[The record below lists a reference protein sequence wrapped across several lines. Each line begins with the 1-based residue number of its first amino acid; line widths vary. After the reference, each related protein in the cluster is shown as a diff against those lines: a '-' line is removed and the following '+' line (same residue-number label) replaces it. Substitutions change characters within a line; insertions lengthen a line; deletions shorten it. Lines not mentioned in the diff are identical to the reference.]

1 MTNKKNAPSDQQESN
16 KELLDSLAL
25 LGIGQLLQ
33 ELNGITRTILIQ
45 ILLLITV
52 KKIAEQNDLTL
63 REQLH
68 IWRPFDV

>member
-25 LGIGQLLQ
+25 LGISQLLQ
-33 ELNGITRTILIQ
+33 ELNGITRTILIE